1 MREVIDLY
9 KKQKLEPTDFIPLTE
24 ILIQKRISFCCYRF
38 PNSSEINLA
47 IQKGIVPIDDDN
59 NFIIAP
65 FTENSSV
72 SKVLLQKLSVDNL
85 SASFYEKIQALP
97 DTEINWMPLPKEE
110 SKEIFLERIHQYLKA
125 IKEGRISKAI
135 LSRVIKIDKPKEF
148 NATDFFVKLCDA
160 YPETF
165 VSLFY
170 IPGAG
175 LWVGA
180 SPELLLETKN
190 NQYHTVALAATQ
202 PKNEKKEYVWRKKE
216 EDEHQ
221 LVRVHIESVFK
232 QNDCELINT
241 KGPFSFETGKVA
253 HLKTEYTFGMNSK
266 INSTNIVAQLHPTPA
281 IGGLPVKEALACI
294 SRYEGYPRNY
304 YAGYLGETKGT
315 HLVRLFINLRCMQIG
330 KNEITLFVGGGIS
343 ADSNPEEEWKET
355 IQKSL
360 TLLQI
365 LEKPL

>member
-1 MREVIDLY
+1 M
-9 KKQKLEPTDFIPLTE
+9 EPTALIPLTKL
-24 ILIQKRISFCCYRF
+24 LIQKGISFCCYRY

-47 IQKGIVPIDDDN
+47 IQKGIILDNDD

-65 FTENSSV
+65 FTGNSSV
-72 SKVLLQKLSVDNL
+72 SKVLLQKLSLDNL
-85 SASFYEKIQALP
+85 NPEFYQKIQALP
-97 DTEINWMPLPKEE
+97 DIDIKWMELPKEE
-110 SKEIFLERIHQYLKA
+110 SKEVYLERIHQYLNE
-125 IKEGRISKAI
+125 IKGGKISKAI
-135 LSRVIKIDKPKEF
+135 LSRVIKIDKPNGF
-148 NATDFFVKLCDA
+148 NQSDFFIKLCDA

-165 VSLFY
+165 VSSFY
-170 IPGAG
+170 VPGAG
-175 LWVGA
+175 LWIGA

-202 PKNEKKEYVWRKKE
+202 TKNEKKEYIWRKKE

-221 LVRVHIESVFK
+221 LVRVHIESIFK
-232 QNDCELINT
+232 QNDCALISS
-241 KGPFSFETGKVA
+241 KGPFPFETGKVV
-253 HLKTEYTFGMNSK
+253 HLKTKYTFGMNSK
-266 INSTNIVAQLHPTPA
+266 IDSKSIVAQLHPTPA
-281 IGGLPVKEALACI
+281 IGGLPVKEALECI
-294 SRYEGYPRNY
+294 SKYEGYSRNY
-304 YAGYLGETKGT
+304 YAGYLGETKGP

-330 KNEITLFVGGGIS
+330 KNEIALFVGGGIS

>member
-1 MREVIDLY
+1 M
-9 KKQKLEPTDFIPLTE
+9 EPTAFIPLTKL
-24 ILIQKRISFCCYRF
+24 LIQKGISFCCYRF

-47 IQKGIVPIDDDN
+47 IEKGIVSIEDDN

-72 SKVLLQKLSVDNL
+72 SKVLMQKLSVANL
-85 SASFYEKIQALP
+85 NTEFYEKIQVLP
-97 DTEINWMPLPKEE
+97 DVDIMWMELPKEE
-110 SKEIFLERIHQYLKA
+110 SKEVYLERIQQYLNQ
-125 IKEGRISKAI
+125 IKGEKISKAI

-148 NATDFFVKLCDA
+148 NEADFFIKLCDA

-202 PKNEKKEYVWRKKE
+202 SKNEKKEYVWRKKE
-216 EDEHQ
+216 EEEHQ
-221 LVRVHIESVFK
+221 LVRVHIESIFH
-232 QNDCELINT
+232 QNDCALISS
-241 KGPFSFETGKVA
+241 KGPFSFETGKVT

-266 INSTNIVAQLHPTPA
+266 INSSNIIDQLHPTPA
-281 IGGLPVKEALACI
+281 IGGLPVEEALACI
-294 SRYEGYPRNY
+294 FKYEGYSRNY
-304 YAGYLGETKGT
+304 YAGYLGETKGP

-330 KNEITLFVGGGIS
+330 KNEIALFVGGGIS

-365 LEKPL
+365 IEKPL